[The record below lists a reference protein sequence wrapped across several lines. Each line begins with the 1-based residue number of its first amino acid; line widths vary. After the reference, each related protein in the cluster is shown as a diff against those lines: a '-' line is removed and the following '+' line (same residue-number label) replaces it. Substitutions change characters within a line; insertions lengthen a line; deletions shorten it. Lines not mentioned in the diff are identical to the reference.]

1 MLWDIEL
8 GQSKT
13 VFTDHEGDV
22 MSVSILPSVDPNMF
36 ISGQSSSLSLS
47 PWSQAEGICLR
58 YFEEN
63 VGVGVGVGVG
73 LKSHRSGVTVTANT
87 CMISSV
93 MNSIL
98 VRRGYFHSYGSNM
111 LRAS

>member
-36 ISGQSSSLSLS
+36 ISGQLVLLSLS
-47 PWSQAEGICLR
+47 QWLLVGGICLR
-58 YFEEN
+58 YFEEK
-63 VGVGVGVGVG
+63 VGIMVGAGH
-73 LKSHRSGVTVTANT
+73 KS
-87 CMISSV
+87 
-93 MNSIL
+93 
-98 VRRGYFHSYGSNM
+98 
-111 LRAS
+111 

>member
-36 ISGQSSSLSLS
+36 ISG
-47 PWSQAEGICLR
+47 
-58 YFEEN
+58 
-63 VGVGVGVGVG
+63 
-73 LKSHRSGVTVTANT
+73 K
-87 CMISSV
+87 
-93 MNSIL
+93 
-98 VRRGYFHSYGSNM
+98 
-111 LRAS
+111 

>member
-36 ISGQSSSLSLS
+36 ISGVLHSLHFNNGFL
-47 PWSQAEGICLR
+47 
-58 YFEEN
+58 
-63 VGVGVGVGVG
+63 
-73 LKSHRSGVTVTANT
+73 
-87 CMISSV
+87 
-93 MNSIL
+93 
-98 VRRGYFHSYGSNM
+98 
-111 LRAS
+111 

>member
-36 ISGQSSSLSLS
+36 ISGNATSQHILSLPTNYHFAS
-47 PWSQAEGICLR
+47 PRVL
-58 YFEEN
+58 
-63 VGVGVGVGVG
+63 
-73 LKSHRSGVTVTANT
+73 LTVTMFLRFDCSQCVRNYCYIGGCNHNVVT
-87 CMISSV
+87 CKS
-93 MNSIL
+93 
-98 VRRGYFHSYGSNM
+98 
-111 LRAS
+111 AS

>member
-47 PWSQAEGICLR
+47 QWSLAEGICLR
-58 YFEEN
+58 YFKEN
-63 VGVGVGVGVG
+63 VGVGVGLG
-73 LKSHRSGVTVTANT
+73 LKSHWSGVTVTAHT
-87 CMISSV
+87 CLISSV
-93 MNSIL
+93 INCIFVMRRYFNS
-98 VRRGYFHSYGSNM
+98 YDSTK